1 MKNWKTTV
9 AGVLAGLP
17 LLIDALLQAYA
28 AGSFTGKTGGELSLS
43 IALIVIGWVLKDPKK
58 PNNERLVGTR
68 PKDR

>member
-28 AGSFTGKTGGELSLS
+28 IGSFTGKTGVELSLS
-43 IALIVIGWVLKDPKK
+43 IALIVIGWFLKDPKK
-58 PNNERLVGTR
+58 TL
-68 PKDR
+68 